1 MVILEFLKSM
11 IDNFGAAIIVPVI
24 IGIIALFFRVKPQK
38 AFLSAL
44 YAGVSLE
51 GISLMVGA
59 FTPIITPLVKNM
71 AFPLVSTHSFQ
82 WFLLQHLSICPLLA
96 NAYRHLEI
104 LHIDILVSK
113 NLSLSSYP

>member
-59 FTPIITPLVKNM
+59 FTPIITPLVWRM
-71 AFPLVSTHSFQ
+71 PWSTS
-82 WFLLQHLSICPLLA
+82 P
-96 NAYRHLEI
+96 
-104 LHIDILVSK
+104 V
-113 NLSLSSYP
+113 

>member
-51 GISLMVGA
+51 V
-59 FTPIITPLVKNM
+59 
-71 AFPLVSTHSFQ
+71 
-82 WFLLQHLSICPLLA
+82 FL
-96 NAYRHLEI
+96 
-104 LHIDILVSK
+104 
-113 NLSLSSYP
+113 

>member
-11 IDNFGAAIIVPVI
+11 IDNFGAAIIVPII

-59 FTPIITPLVKNM
+59 FTPIITPLVKNIRCRL
-71 AFPLVSTHSFQ
+71 AGNQSGSVLDKCRYDLSGTRYRITDSAVSDQ
-82 WFLLQHLSICPLLA
+82 MDKVLSAL
-96 NAYRHLEI
+96 
-104 LHIDILVSK
+104 
-113 NLSLSSYP
+113 

>member
-71 AFPLVSTHSFQ
+71 ADAMVNITGVNLNVFDVGWQATSLVAFSTSAGMIY
-82 WFLLQHLSICPLLA
+82 LG
-96 NAYRHLEI
+96 LEI
-104 LHIDILVSK
+104 GRAHV
-113 NLSLSSYP
+113 